1 MPGINTAWTPAEVVT
16 LKREAPKE
24 HMRGYKETPAGTRA
38 QSDPAAALFAEG
50 GWGVIRFP
58 RRLFLAKYEPEAQL
72 AAAIV
77 RSVERLEPATT
88 PLRKA
93 VYRIL
98 ARLADDR
105 VQCEASALVLG
116 MLLASAKLHGDKIQT
131 HPRDLAKEV
140 GVRYAV
146 LLKIT
151 RIAKEELGKI

>member
-16 LKREAPKE
+16 LKREE
-24 HMRGYKETPAGTRA
+24 RTTHMRGYKETPAGTRA

-50 GWGVIRFP
+50 GWGVIHFP
-58 RRLFLAKYEPEAQL
+58 RRLFLAKYEPEARL

-88 PLRKA
+88 PLRRA

-105 VQCEASALVLG
+105 VRCEASALVLG
-116 MLLASAKLHGDKIQT
+116 LLLASAELHGEKIET

-140 GVRYAV
+140 GVRYAT
-146 LLKIT
+146 LLKI
-151 RIAKEELGKI
+151 RKVAAEELGRI